1 MQSQNERRR
10 AVARARR
17 VDASTRRSARSR
29 RARRERVDARG
40 RVAERVVERAR
51 GVERALALERARRIV
66 ARGIL
71 ARELHAQ
78 DARDVVARVDRVAVV
93 ARAARE
99 DVLDAR
105 RRARERG
112 RRGHSRVAH

>member
-1 MQSQNERRR
+1 MTDNQCAVLKKPVAPYNRNED
-10 AVARARR
+10 AHVRR
-17 VDASTRRSARSR
+17 VASRC
-29 RARRERVDARG
+29 RVASSVRDARMS
-40 RVAERVVERAR
+40 ATP
-51 GVERALALERARRIV
+51 AL
-66 ARGIL
+66 
-71 ARELHAQ
+71 
-78 DARDVVARVDRVAVV
+78 ARVDRVAVV